1 MRRAWRRRPD
11 SNRRIGVLQT
21 PPLDH
26 LGTSPCACVGC
37 PSRIRTSVHGSKVRC
52 PTTRRRGND
61 PSNPQ
66 RREWSGRR
74 DSNPRPSHWQC
85 DALPTEP
92 LPHRSTFSGAES
104 QIRTG
109 DTALFRRVLYQLS
122 YLGPTP
128 AATRAYAP
136 TAARIPFPAQG
147 RNEGPLVRR
156 SRVLVGGEGLE
167 PPTPSV

>member
-1 MRRAWRRRPD
+1 MAGGVWRRRPD
-11 SNRRIGVLQT
+11 SNRRIRVLQT

-26 LGTSPCACVGC
+26 LGTSPELLGC

-61 PSNPQ
+61 PSSPQ

-122 YLGPTP
+122 YLGPL
-128 AATRAYAP
+128 AACHGDLKHQLVEDTLHGERAQRRGTR
-136 TAARIPFPAQG
+136 F
-147 RNEGPLVRR
+147 
-156 SRVLVGGEGLE
+156 VLEVGGWARSG
-167 PPTPSV
+167 SGGR

>member
-1 MRRAWRRRPD
+1 MHPTQLAQWAGAERQRRSVAPQVLGSKRWRRRPD

-26 LGTSPCACVGC
+26 LGTSPLFRVGC

-52 PTTRRRGND
+52 PTTRRRGID
-61 PSNPQ
+61 PGS
-66 RREWSGRR
+66 RRVWSGRR

-92 LPHRSTFSGAES
+92 LPHRCTDDGAES

-122 YLGPTP
+122 YLG
-128 AATRAYAP
+128 AL
-136 TAARIPFPAQG
+136 TASHGDLRHQ
-147 RNEGPLVRR
+147 RR
-156 SRVLVGGEGLE
+156 
-167 PPTPSV
+167 